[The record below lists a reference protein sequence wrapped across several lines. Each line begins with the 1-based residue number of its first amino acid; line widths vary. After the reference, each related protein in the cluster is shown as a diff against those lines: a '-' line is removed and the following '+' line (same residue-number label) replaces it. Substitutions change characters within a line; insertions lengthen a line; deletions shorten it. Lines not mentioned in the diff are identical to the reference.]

1 MQQVLSEVYFNFV
14 QTHGMEVKFK
24 HSGKKKKKKE
34 NFNFFFFFKGRSGLK
49 PAIGER
55 EDVCQGL
62 RSVEKLL

>member
-34 NFNFFFFFKGRSGLK
+34 NFNYFFFLKVGLDLSL
-49 PAIGER
+49 P
-55 EDVCQGL
+55 
-62 RSVEKLL
+62 